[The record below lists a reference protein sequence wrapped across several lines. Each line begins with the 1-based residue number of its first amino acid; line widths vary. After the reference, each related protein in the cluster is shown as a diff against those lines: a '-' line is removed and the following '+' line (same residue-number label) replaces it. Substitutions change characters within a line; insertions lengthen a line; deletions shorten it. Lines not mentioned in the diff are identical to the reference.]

1 VTADDSKTEEMLAGW
16 IERTIGGRVVRVQRL
31 ARWRPAWDVDVECD
45 GAMVALHARGE
56 RELNFAIPWRIADE
70 VATHDLLERAG
81 LPVPHAYGLCE
92 EPYAL
97 VMDRLPGFV
106 DVSFAGS
113 DDERFALIEEYLEL
127 QAKIYGI
134 DLADAGA
141 AGFDC
146 PTDAR
151 GIALGAFMKFEQAY
165 DDLVSVP
172 DPVTEFLRLWL
183 HRNYPS
189 NRARARFIT
198 YDAFQF
204 MFEGGKITGLLDFEL
219 SHVGDPMM
227 DLAALRIRDTIKN
240 LGDLPAIAARYAEVT
255 GEVVDHDVV
264 DYHTVMYNAIT
275 VLSAAPPL
283 AAPVDTTDLMSHMAW
298 YVNSARW
305 AFEVM
310 ADMLGIELAP
320 VDPPAVRLSRH
331 RAAFQHLANG
341 TRRPVGRGEVD
352 YERAT
357 LHRVSRHLL
366 RIDEI
371 GRDVEKAEIDDLET
385 LLGVRPLLENADEEL
400 LGFIAGAGPEHDE
413 VLVRLLDRRV
423 QRQHLLM
430 APEGSLMLRHPR
442 LRSLRPGTLD
452 DTRDEDRW
460 PPGAIPG
467 TG

>member
-1 VTADDSKTEEMLAGW
+1 VTVDDAKAESSLGAW
-16 IERTIGGRVVRVQRL
+16 IERRIGGRVVRIERL
-31 ARWRPAWDVDVECD
+31 ERWRPAWDVDVERD
-45 GAMVALHARGE
+45 GAIVALHARGE
-56 RELNFAIPWRIADE
+56 REPNFAIPWRIADE
-70 VATHDLLERAG
+70 MPTHDLLERAG

-106 DVSFAGS
+106 DLSFAAS
-113 DDERFALIEEYLEL
+113 DEERFALIEEYLQL
-127 QAKIYGI
+127 QAKIYEI
-134 DLADAGA
+134 NLADAAA

-151 GIALGAFMKFEQAY
+151 GIALGSFMKFEEVY
-165 DDLVSVP
+165 DALMAVP

-183 HRNYPS
+183 HRNYPPDRVRS
-189 NRARARFIT
+189 RFIT

-204 MFEGGKITGLLDFEL
+204 MFEGGRITGLLDFEL
-219 SHVGDPMM
+219 AHVGDPMM

-255 GEVVDHDVV
+255 GEEVDHDVV

-275 VLSAAPPL
+275 VLSASPPL
-283 AAPVDTTDLMSHMAW
+283 ASPVGTTDLMSHMAW

-310 ADMLGIELAP
+310 ADILGIELAP
-320 VDPPAVRLSRH
+320 VDPPTERPSRH

-341 TRRPVGRGEVD
+341 TRRPVERDEAD

-357 LHRVSRHLL
+357 LHRVARHLL
-366 RIDEI
+366 RVDQV
-371 GRDVEKAEIDDLET
+371 GREVEESDLDDLEA
-385 LLGVRPLLENADEEL
+385 LLGVRPGPEKADDEL
-400 LGFIAGAGPEHDE
+400 LGFIAGAGPAHDE
-413 VLVRLLDRRV
+413 ALVRLLDRRV

-442 LRSLRPGTLD
+442 LRSLRPGISD
-452 DTRDEDRW
+452 ETRDEDRW

>member
-1 VTADDSKTEEMLAGW
+1 VTVDVPKAEEMLAGW
-16 IERTIGGRVVRVQRL
+16 IERTVGGKVVRIQRL
-31 ARWRPAWDVDVECD
+31 ARWRPAWDIDVERA
-45 GAMVALHARGE
+45 GAVMALHARGE

-97 VMDRLPGFV
+97 VMDRLAGFV
-106 DVSFAGS
+106 DVSFARS
-113 DDERFALIEEYLEL
+113 DEERFDLIEEYLEL

-134 DLADAGA
+134 DLADAAA

-151 GIALGAFMKFEQAY
+151 GIALGAFMRFEQAY
-165 DDLVSVP
+165 DALVSVP
-172 DPVTEFLRLWL
+172 DPVTEFLRRWL
-183 HRNYPS
+183 HRNYPPD
-189 NRARARFIT
+189 RARARFIT

-204 MFEGGKITGLLDFEL
+204 MFAGGRITGLLDFEL

-240 LGDLPAIAARYAEVT
+240 FDDLPAIAARYAEVT

-275 VLSAAPPL
+275 VLSASPPL

-310 ADMLGIELAP
+310 ADILGIELAS
-320 VDPPAVRLSRH
+320 VDPPAARPSRH

-341 TRRPVGRGEVD
+341 TRRPVGRDEAD
-352 YERAT
+352 YQRAT
-357 LHRVSRHLL
+357 LHRVARHVL
-366 RIDEI
+366 RIDEV
-371 GRDVEKAEIDDLET
+371 GREIEEADVDDLGALLGLRPRPEKA
-385 LLGVRPLLENADEEL
+385 DEDL
-400 LGFIAGAGPEHDE
+400 LGFIAEAGPEQDE
-413 VLVRLLDRRV
+413 ALVRLLDRRV

-442 LRSLRPGTLD
+442 LRSLRPGTINA
-452 DTRDEDRW
+452 TRDEDRW